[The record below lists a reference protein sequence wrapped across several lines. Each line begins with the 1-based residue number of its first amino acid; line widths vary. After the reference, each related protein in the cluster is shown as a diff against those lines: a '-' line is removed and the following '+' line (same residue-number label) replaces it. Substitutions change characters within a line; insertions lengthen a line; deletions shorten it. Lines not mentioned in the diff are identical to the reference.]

1 MNPRSSNLRSFLK
14 MILLES
20 SLIYKQKQGKEWDH
34 LSEEIKSSFKI
45 NYTIEDS
52 KLIQETLQ
60 ESFVTLINSSRD
72 SFSNF

>member
-1 MNPRSSNLRSFLK
+1 

-20 SLIYKQKQGKEWDH
+20 SLIYKSEYLYKQKQGKEWDH

-60 ESFVTLINSSRD
+60 GSFVTLIDS

>member
-1 MNPRSSNLRSFLK
+1 MNPRSSNLRFFLK

-60 ESFVTLINSSRD
+60 GSFVTLIDS

>member
-1 MNPRSSNLRSFLK
+1 MNPRSNNLRFFLK

-20 SLIYKQKQGKEWDH
+20 SLIYKQKQSKEWDY

-60 ESFVTLINSSRD
+60 ESFVTLIDS

>member
-1 MNPRSSNLRSFLK
+1 MNPRSSNLRFFLK

-20 SLIYKQKQGKEWDH
+20 SLIYKQKQSKEWDH

-60 ESFVTLINSSRD
+60 GSFVTLIDS

>member
-1 MNPRSSNLRSFLK
+1 MNPRSSNLRFFLK

-20 SLIYKQKQGKEWDH
+20 SLIYKQKQGKEWDY

-60 ESFVTLINSSRD
+60 GSFVTLIDS

>member
-1 MNPRSSNLRSFLK
+1 MNPRSSNLRFFLK

-20 SLIYKQKQGKEWDH
+20 SFIYKQKQGKEWDH

-60 ESFVTLINSSRD
+60 GSFVTLIDS